1 MSKTKRRRINPT
13 TIFDPVHREYELP
26 PELIDIINTPI
37 FQRLRR
43 LRQLSTAH
51 YVWLGATHTRFEHS
65 ISVAYLAGTMAKN
78 LQRKQPEL
86 NITPRQILL
95 VQFAGLLHDVGHG
108 PFSHLFD
115 DVFLKDDKSA
125 MAHHE
130 MRSVTIVARLLSE
143 SSFEYSPEEIAFVQ
157 SLIAPTKGQDGF
169 MYHIV
174 ANQVNHLDVDKM
186 EYIKRDARACGL
198 SQGGFDTDT
207 RRILNNA
214 RVIDGVICYNH
225 KVYEDIYNL
234 FQTRYRL
241 HTTVYRHPAVVAT
254 HHMVSDAL
262 VASGLPLRES
272 INDIDSFCKYDD
284 TIIDTLRNS
293 TLSKT
298 TREIIHRIDTR
309 DLYKVVVTCKRSKPW
324 LKNPTVHDLLAIA
337 NKDALAWLVKHEIM
351 HAIYHME
358 KNKPSFGHPNSDE
371 PCANYIKLCRLQQL
385 GKKINSRIPL
395 EKGCVSA
402 NEIERFILNM
412 TKHTVLSKP
421 YKERPV
427 PVGHQASEDKFP
439 VESGGVLSRVQSCV
453 VTNEGVFI
461 HISHVL
467 AHKEDNSDDKFQKM
481 SKVIPP
487 DRIVIECSCVGFTGK
502 ADGHPMDS
510 LRFYDN
516 SSPTKSFSVKRTS
529 VSTLLAARYCEY
541 WTQIIVKDSKY
552 ADSAVTA
559 FDAWK
564 ASI

>member
-1 MSKTKRRRINPT
+1 MSDFNLINQKMSKAKRRRINPT

-65 ISVAYLAGTMAKN
+65 ISVGYLAGTMAKN

-86 NITPRQILL
+86 NITQRQILL

-130 MRSVTIVARLLSE
+130 MRSVTIVARLLAE

-241 HTTVYRHPAVVAT
+241 HTTVYRHPAVVAI

-262 VASGLPLRES
+262 LASGLPLRES

-293 TLSKT
+293 TSSKT

-324 LKNPTVHDLLAIA
+324 LKNPTISDLLAIA
-337 NKDALAWLVKHEIM
+337 NKD
-351 HAIYHME
+351 
-358 KNKPSFGHPNSDE
+358 
-371 PCANYIKLCRLQQL
+371 
-385 GKKINSRIPL
+385 
-395 EKGCVSA
+395 
-402 NEIERFILNM
+402 
-412 TKHTVLSKP
+412 
-421 YKERPV
+421 
-427 PVGHQASEDKFP
+427 
-439 VESGGVLSRVQSCV
+439 VE
-453 VTNEGVFI
+453 
-461 HISHVL
+461 
-467 AHKEDNSDDKFQKM
+467 
-481 SKVIPP
+481 VIPP

-510 LRFYDN
+510 LRFYDG

-564 ASI
+564 TSI